1 MEVSCTHCSL
11 PVPRGLI
18 EEGANEQFCCAGCR
32 TVYETLQGAG
42 LQRFYELSE
51 QTNDAPPRQAS
62 TSGRGF
68 TEFDH
73 EDFLA
78 RYVDS
83 NEEGFSQATLYL
95 EGVHCAAC
103 VWLVEKLPTIVPGVL
118 EARLDIGRAIVT
130 LSWRT
135 DQVAL
140 SVIARTLDRLGYPP
154 HPLQDGEEQQQRRKE
169 ARAAL
174 LRIGVAGAL
183 AGNVMGIAFAL
194 YGGYLQGMEQN
205 LRDFFRWSAML
216 LTLVSLL
223 WPGRVFFRGAWASL
237 RTRTPHM
244 DLPIA
249 IGIGAGFF
257 GGAWHTITGTGEV
270 YFESVA
276 VLVFL
281 LLVGRHVQ
289 SKQQRRAYEAMELL
303 HALTPGTARRN
314 TGSGFEEVPILSLQ
328 KGDQVEVRGAETA
341 PADGT
346 VVEGESSFDMAVLSG
361 ETRPIAVQQGGRV
374 FAGTLNLGARVV
386 LEVDSTG
393 ADSRVGRLLQL
404 VEQHAKRP
412 AAIVRVAD
420 RISGVFTVVV
430 LLLAAIT
437 GLWWS
442 QSGPDQA
449 LENAIAL
456 LIVACPCALGLAT
469 PLAVVA
475 AVGRAARSGILVKG
489 GDALERLASPG
500 ILVLDKTG
508 TLTQGAVSVVQWH
521 GESKLQAAVAALEEH
536 ASHPFAGALVE
547 FGQSQAAALESAAVA
562 EPQSSYTTSIST
574 ASGAALTHPIQVE
587 DVEAIPGKG
596 VRGKVNGQLLCI
608 GAPAWIAEQGADLPP
623 EWITQV
629 LDRALSPVAILQT
642 DSRGQITAIAMA
654 GIGDAIQPDA
664 PRVVAEL
671 QEVGWQLQIMSGDHP
686 QVVAAVAAK
695 LGMEK
700 EHSHGGLSPEQKL
713 AAIEELRAQQSQASH
728 SLPVLMV
735 GDGWNDAAALAAAD
749 VGIAVHGSAEAS
761 LAAADVFL
769 SAPGLGGVAGLL
781 EGAKR
786 TVRVIRRN
794 LAVSLAYNGIGV
806 ALAMTGVLNP
816 LLAAVLMPVSS
827 LTVVSVAWRSRTF
840 T

>member
-1 MEVSCTHCSL
+1 MVEVPCTHCSL

-18 EEGANEQFCCAGCR
+18 AEGANEQFCCAGCR

-42 LQRFYELSE
+42 LQRFYALAAQS
-51 QTNDAPPRQAS
+51 DSSAARPAS

-68 TEFDH
+68 SEFDH
-73 EDFLA
+73 PNFRA
-78 RYVDS
+78 SYVQ
-83 NEEGFSQATLYL
+83 EQEGVGHITLYL

-103 VWLVEKLPTIVPGVL
+103 VWLVEKLPTLVPGVL

-130 LSWRT
+130 LAWRT
-135 DQVAL
+135 QQVEL

-154 HPLQDGEEQQQRRKE
+154 HPVKSGEVQERRKQE
-169 ARAAL
+169 ARTAF

-194 YGGYLQGMEQN
+194 YGGYLQGMETD
-205 LRDFFRWSAML
+205 LRDFFRWSALL
-216 LTLVSLL
+216 LTLVSLV
-223 WPGRVFFRGAWASL
+223 WPGRVFFRGAWAAL

-249 IGIGAGFF
+249 IGIGAGFL

-276 VLVFL
+276 ILVFL

-289 SKQQRRAYEAMELL
+289 AKQQRRAYEAMELL
-303 HALTPGTARRN
+303 HALTPGTARRA
-314 TGSGFEEVPILSLQ
+314 TGQGFEEVPILSLQ
-328 KGDQVEVRGAETA
+328 KGDHVEVRGAETA

-346 VVEGESSFDMAVLSG
+346 VVEGMSSFDMAVLSG
-361 ETRPIAVQQGGRV
+361 ETRPAPVQPGALV

-386 LEVDSTG
+386 VEVQRTG

-412 AAIVRVAD
+412 AALVRVAD
-420 RISGVFTVVV
+420 RMAGVFTLVV

-437 GLWWS
+437 ALYWS
-442 QSGPDQA
+442 MMDADVA

-475 AVGRAARSGILVKG
+475 AVGRAARAGILIKG
-489 GDALERLASPG
+489 GDALERLAAAG
-500 ILVLDKTG
+500 VLVLDKTG

-521 GESKLQAAVAALEEH
+521 GEKALQSLVAALEAH
-536 ASHPFAGALVE
+536 ASHPFAGALVA
-547 FGQSQAAALESAAVA
+547 FGNHQEGSAD
-562 EPQSSYTTSIST
+562 
-574 ASGAALTHPIQVE
+574 LTVETVE
-587 DVEAIPGKG
+587 DVQAFPGKG
-596 VRGKVNGQLLCI
+596 VSGVVAGKRIHV
-608 GAPAWIAEQGADLPP
+608 GAPSWMVALGYDLPAAWLP
-623 EWITQV
+623 LILE
-629 LDRALSPVAILQT
+629 RALSPVAVVQCDANGLVL
-642 DSRGQITAIAMA
+642 AAAMA
-654 GIGDAIQPDA
+654 GIGDALQPDA
-664 PRVVAEL
+664 PRVIAAL
-671 QEVGWQLQIMSGDHP
+671 QQAGWDLRVMSGDHP
-686 QVVAAVAAK
+686 QVVAAVASR
-695 LGMEK
+695 LGLEPRDC
-700 EHSHGGLSPEQKL
+700 HGGLSPEQKL
-713 AAIEELRAQQSQASH
+713 AAIEQLRAAEACRTKSR
-728 SLPVLMV
+728 PVLMV

-769 SAPGLGGVAGLL
+769 ANPGLGGVAGLL

-786 TVRVIRRN
+786 TVHVIHRN
-794 LAVSLAYNGIGV
+794 LAISLAYNAVGV

>member
-1 MEVSCTHCSL
+1 MVEVSCTHCSL
-11 PVPRGLI
+11 PVPRGLL
-18 EEGANEQFCCAGCR
+18 EEGATEQFCCAGCR

-42 LQRFYELSE
+42 LQRFYALAE
-51 QTNDAPPRQAS
+51 QSDDGPARAAS

-78 RYVDS
+78 SYVQE
-83 NEEGFSQATLYL
+83 EEGVARVTLYL

-103 VWLVEKLPTIVPGVL
+103 VWLVEKLPSVVPGVL

-130 LSWRT
+130 VAWRSES
-135 DQVAL
+135 VKL

-154 HPLQDGEEQQQRRKE
+154 HPLKSGEEQEQRKKE

-174 LRIGVAGAL
+174 TRIGVAGAI

-194 YGGYLQGMEQN
+194 YGAYLQGMDEE
-205 LRDFFRWSAML
+205 LRNFFRWSALL
-216 LTLVSLL
+216 LTLLSLA
-223 WPGRVFFRGAWASL
+223 WPGQTFFRGALAAI

-249 IGIGAGFF
+249 LGIGAGFL

-276 VLVFL
+276 ILVFL
-281 LLVGRHVQ
+281 LLVGRHFQ
-289 SKQQRRAYEAMELL
+289 AKQQRKAYEAMELL
-303 HALTPGTARRN
+303 HALTPGTARRD

-328 KGDQVEVRGAETA
+328 KGDCVEVRGAETV

-346 VVEGESSFDMAVLSG
+346 VTEGASAFDMAVLSG
-361 ETRPIAVQQGGRV
+361 ESRPVSVEPGARV

-420 RISGVFTVVV
+420 RLSGVFTIVV
-430 LLLAAIT
+430 LILAAIT
-437 GLWWS
+437 AVCWS
-442 QSGPDQA
+442 FSDPDVA

-475 AVGRAARSGILVKG
+475 AVGRAARAGILIKG

-521 GESKLQAAVAALEEH
+521 GEESLQAQVAALEIH
-536 ASHPFAGALVE
+536 ASHPFAAALVE
-547 FGQSQAAALESAAVA
+547 YGKLTADSEIESALGQ
-562 EPQSSYTTSIST
+562 ELNPST
-574 ASGAALTHPIQVE
+574 FRVE
-587 DVEAIPGKG
+587 GVQATPGKG
-596 VRGKVNGQLLCI
+596 VRGIVNGQRLWV
-608 GAPAWIAEQGADLPP
+608 GAPAWIAQHGAELPNAWLEQIIA
-623 EWITQV
+623 
-629 LDRALSPVAILQT
+629 RALSPVAVVQFDAHGNI
-642 DSRGQITAIAMA
+642 IACAMA
-654 GIGDAIQPDA
+654 GIGDALQADA
-664 PRVVAEL
+664 PRVIQEL
-671 QEVGWQLQIMSGDHP
+671 QQVGWELHVMSGDHP
-686 QVVAAVAAK
+686 QVVAAVAER
-695 LGMEK
+695 LGLDPK
-700 EHSHGGLSPEQKL
+700 RCQGGLTPEQKL
-713 AAIEELRAQQSQASH
+713 AAIERLRAAQSTQPH
-728 SLPVLMV
+728 PMPVLMV

-769 SAPGLGGVAGLL
+769 STPGLGGVAGLL
-781 EGAKR
+781 QGAKR
-786 TVRVIRRN
+786 TVQVIRRN
-794 LAVSLAYNGIGV
+794 LAVSLAYNAIGV